1 MLLADVGQK
10 GLGKENIV
18 TFPGTM
24 CSTDYLVF
32 IAGNAIAFLLP
43 LMPQLL
49 EGAFQ
54 KMGLPYF
61 S

>member
-10 GLGKENIV
+10 GLGSENIV

-24 CSTDYLVF
+24 CPTDYLVF
-32 IAGNAIAFLLP
+32 IAGNAFAFLLP
-43 LMPQLL
+43 LVPQLL
-49 EGAFQ
+49 EDVFQ